1 VTNKK
6 RRVTRALKLDY
17 AAPPQELAEYVAA
30 FYLFESD
37 DGQLDDLERADL
49 GQFRLILSGEAKVVF
64 NDGRE
69 VPYFPKTLIGPRNCA
84 TRVVASGAPMRMFG
98 FGLNPAGW
106 AILSQMHA
114 DKGADQV
121 HSATELMGLTLD
133 PYMAEVAACTTLG
146 EMVAV
151 SVAWSKALFASA
163 KQPAFWFIRAVEAW
177 LESSLVPEI
186 TGLETATGLSRRQI
200 ERLARQYFGGPPK
213 FLIRKYRALRAAN
226 AIAHGKGDW
235 QDYVDGTFYDQ
246 SHFIREI
253 KEFTGMTP
261 SAIRNSASPLSA
273 LTFARASLGNEVSP
287 LVSAT

>member
-1 VTNKK
+1 
-6 RRVTRALKLDY
+6 LKLDY
-17 AAPPQELAEYVAA
+17 APPPQDLAEYVAA

-37 DGQLDDLERADL
+37 EGTLDDLERADL

-69 VPYFPKTLIGPRNCA
+69 VAYFPKTLIGPRNCA
-84 TRVVASGAPMRMFG
+84 TRVVASGHPMRMFG

-106 AILSQMHA
+106 AVMSRIHA

-121 HSATELMGLTLD
+121 HSASELLGLTLD
-133 PYMAEVAACTTLG
+133 AYMADVSACATLS
-146 EMVAV
+146 EMVDV
-151 SVAWSKALFASA
+151 TIERSKTFFATA
-163 KQPAFWFIRAVEAW
+163 KQPALWFIRAVDAW

-186 TGLETATGLSRRQI
+186 TGLEASTGLSRRQV
-200 ERLARQYFGGPPK
+200 ERLAKQYFGGSPK

-261 SAIRNSASPLSA
+261 GAIRDSISPLSA
-273 LTFARASLGNEVSP
+273 LTFARASLTGEVSP
-287 LVSAT
+287 LISAT